1 LPQKFAHRNEAFAS
15 DKNPTE
21 GEVGEVQRA
30 SRHDLVRALAPRYAH
45 VSKGEKSEILE
56 QVCEVTGYTRK
67 YALTLLKHPPPE
79 VSPTKRTRRRSPS
92 YGPAEVELLQLCW
105 LITDGICSKRLA
117 PFLPE
122 LLRRL
127 RRKQALREFPV
138 AVQERVAGM
147 SAATVDR
154 ALKASRE
161 QVKKRRGLST
171 TKAGTLLKRQI
182 AIRTFADWTDS
193 RPGFLEMDLV
203 AHCGWS
209 GAGPFLYTLSMV
221 DVATGWVACA
231 GLRDKRQETV
241 FHALQRLQ
249 ADLPFRILGLDSD
262 NGTEFINHVL
272 LEYCSSQG
280 ITFTRSRP
288 YLKNDTCHIEQK
300 NWAVVRRL
308 VGYDR
313 LELPALPALERIH
326 DLARDYVNF
335 LHPVRKLVSKTRSGP
350 RVTRRYDAAQ
360 TPFHRLVDSGALS
373 MKMTGQL
380 QKRSKTIDPY
390 RLKVQLEHAQRTL
403 AARAVRSDSY
413 VRQP

>member
-1 LPQKFAHRNEAFAS
+1 
-15 DKNPTE
+15 
-21 GEVGEVQRA
+21 
-30 SRHDLVRALAPRYAH
+30 
-45 VSKGEKSEILE
+45 
-56 QVCEVTGYTRK
+56 
-67 YALTLLKHPPPE
+67 
-79 VSPTKRTRRRSPS
+79 
-92 YGPAEVELLQLCW
+92 
-105 LITDGICSKRLA
+105 
-117 PFLPE
+117 
-122 LLRRL
+122 
-127 RRKQALREFPV
+127 
-138 AVQERVAGM
+138 
-147 SAATVDR
+147 
-154 ALKASRE
+154 
-161 QVKKRRGLST
+161 
-171 TKAGTLLKRQI
+171 
-182 AIRTFADWTDS
+182 
-193 RPGFLEMDLV
+193 
-203 AHCGWS
+203 
-209 GAGPFLYTLSMV
+209 MV

-373 MKMTGQL
+373 IKMTGQL
-380 QKRSKTIDPY
+380 QKRSKNIDPY

-403 AARAVRSDSY
+403 RVASERNLTESHSLHHSRV
-413 VRQP
+413 